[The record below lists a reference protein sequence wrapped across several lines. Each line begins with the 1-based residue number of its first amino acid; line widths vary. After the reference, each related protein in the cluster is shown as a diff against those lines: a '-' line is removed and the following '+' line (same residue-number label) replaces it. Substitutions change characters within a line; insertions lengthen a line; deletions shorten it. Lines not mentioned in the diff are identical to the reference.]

1 MGDIKAQ
8 ARRPPGRDDS
18 ELFVLSWRNVLPVF
32 WQQGGVAGTVGEDR
46 MKQPRSCP
54 GARAASLPSLP
65 VFLQ

>member
-8 ARRPPGRDDS
+8 VRRPPGRDDS

-46 MKQPRSCP
+46 MKQPRPCP
-54 GARAASLPSLP
+54 GARATSLPSLP